1 VIYKYIIRLLQYIN
15 CFITTTT
22 TYHPGNLT
30 EMDQCG
36 EASAATK
43 LSALTLQD
51 RTLLTA
57 KVPKCF
63 YKLIDNNIFRRKI
76 I

>member
-1 VIYKYIIRLLQYIN
+1 
-15 CFITTTT
+15 
-22 TYHPGNLT
+22 
-30 EMDQCG
+30 MDQCG

-57 KVPKCF
+57 KVQKCF
-63 YKLIDNNIFRRKI
+63 YKLIDNIFRRKI